1 MPRIWPLA
9 GVAQNGAS
17 WVADTTEAD
26 GDHSEACI
34 VDVELTLADAA
45 QLFGRTSRWLSG
57 LTTAG
62 FIARPGRNGYTLSA
76 ICRGVVGYFEAQR
89 ERNSKAAAANR
100 ATEARTREI
109 ELRIAERKRE
119 LIPVDEARAVVSEM
133 AAMVRAEFAG
143 LPAKFTR
150 DIDERRRLEQE
161 IDGSFE
167 RLAAAAGRASASLG
181 SDIGAVDAEPEA

>member
-1 MPRIWPLA
+1 MEQESEKPRGQTITVTQA
-9 GVAQNGAS
+9 GALLNRTPRWVQNLVA
-17 WVADTTEAD
+17 
-26 GDHSEACI
+26 
-34 VDVELTLADAA
+34 
-45 QLFGRTSRWLSG
+45 
-57 LTTAG
+57 AG
-62 FIARPGRNGYTLSA
+62 FISKSSRGAYTVVEVVRGALAYYEDQLS
-76 ICRGVVGYFEAQR
+76 RT
-89 ERNSKAAAANR
+89 SKAAAANR

-150 DIDERRRLEQE
+150 DLDERRRLEQE